1 MRQNC
6 TTSKFSPSKFF
17 QKTLQ
22 ILNDKTFFDL
32 SMNFKKPALQKT
44 RDPGI
49 RDPSSIDISRKIF
62 EISRKIFEIWQ
73 YNITNKKTAYYFFE
87 PLVQP
92 FEHFKHCNTDII
104 TLYTHAY

>member
-1 MRQNC
+1 MI
-6 TTSKFSPSKFF
+6 FSISCIYH
-17 QKTLQ
+17 
-22 ILNDKTFFDL
+22 ILYT
-32 SMNFKKPALQKT
+32 ALQKT

-49 RDPSSIDISRKIF
+49 RDPSSIDISRKIFEISRKIF

>member
-1 MRQNC
+1 MSSSP
-6 TTSKFSPSKFF
+6 TSPEIGKIGHRRSPEMD
-17 QKTLQ
+17 TLV
-22 ILNDKTFFDL
+22 
-32 SMNFKKPALQKT
+32 SKPALQKT

-49 RDPSSIDISRKIF
+49 RDPSSIDISRKIFEISRKIF

>member
-1 MRQNC
+1 MY
-6 TTSKFSPSKFF
+6 
-17 QKTLQ
+17 
-22 ILNDKTFFDL
+22 ILRVSIRSSRPLALKGFALCCGYAVQYF
-32 SMNFKKPALQKT
+32 KPALQKT

>member
-1 MRQNC
+1 MYW
-6 TTSKFSPSKFF
+6 
-17 QKTLQ
+17 QKLPRSLQ
-22 ILNDKTFFDL
+22 YPKTVILHRYDTVQY
-32 SMNFKKPALQKT
+32 STAALQKT

>member
-32 SMNFKKPALQKT
+32 SINFKKP
-44 RDPGI
+44 
-49 RDPSSIDISRKIF
+49 RKKQTCKIILKV
-62 EISRKIFEIWQ
+62 EIE
-73 YNITNKKTAYYFFE
+73 NKKLQIFY
-87 PLVQP
+87 
-92 FEHFKHCNTDII
+92 
-104 TLYTHAY
+104 